1 MRQLAAESLFLLTKQ
16 SEETAKHLPDRGDF
30 WSVVMGVRR
39 PALPD
44 SPSLPSPRLESPQ
57 VNGDALN
64 EDERRESNTRPERP
78 QKRAAEDFVLR
89 EPAPKKPRRELSTE
103 QPSRDETLDKPRS
116 QLYISMKACPYRKP
130 SSSPI
135 ELIEKAILSSPHKQM
150 SVPEIKQYLQSN
162 FPWYTWGGA
171 RQQLNRTIRRALR
184 QRKGETKR
192 FEEVPGQQGYW
203 RVTAEH
209 LRRLRD
215 LVDLE

>member
-16 SEETAKHLPDRGDF
+16 SEETAIRLPDRGDF

-39 PALPD
+39 PTLPD
-44 SPSLPSPRLESPQ
+44 SSSPPSPRLEGPQ
-57 VNGDALN
+57 VGGDALN
-64 EDERRESNTRPERP
+64 EDERRQPNTIPERL

-89 EPAPKKPRRELSTE
+89 EPAPKKPRRELSTGLAA
-103 QPSRDETLDKPRS
+103 RDETLHKPKG
-116 QLYISMKACPYRKP
+116 QLYDSMKACPYRKP

-135 ELIEKAILSSPHKQM
+135 ELVEKAMLSSPHKQM

-171 RQQLNRTIRRALR
+171 RQKVNRTIHRALR
-184 QRKGETKR
+184 QRRFKIKR

-203 RVTAEH
+203 R
-209 LRRLRD
+209 LRLSI
-215 LVDLE
+215 